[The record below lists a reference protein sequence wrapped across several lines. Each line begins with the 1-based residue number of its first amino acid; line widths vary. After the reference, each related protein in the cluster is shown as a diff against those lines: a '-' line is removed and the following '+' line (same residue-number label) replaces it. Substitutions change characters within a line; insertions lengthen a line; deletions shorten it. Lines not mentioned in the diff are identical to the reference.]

1 MAQPDLN
8 LGAAASATQ
17 HGVYSGVDSPSGE
30 FRETHHHDPLPGWR
44 IFSATMI
51 FIAAAANAFWSIAAL
66 ASDKHFKD
74 TELLVGSLG
83 LWGGV
88 LLVFAIVQVVAAV
101 LIVKGSQTGIVLGIA
116 IAAASMVAQLFV
128 VGAYPIWSVFVIVLD
143 GLVIHGLTVHVS
155 DRTR

>member
-30 FRETHHHDPLPGWR
+30 FRDTHHHDPLPGWR
-44 IFSATMI
+44 VFSATLI
-51 FIAAAANAFWSIAAL
+51 FIAAAANALGSIAAL
-66 ASDKHFKD
+66 AGDKHFKD

-83 LWGGV
+83 LWGVV

-101 LIVKGSQTGIVLGIA
+101 LIVKGSHTGVVMGIA

-155 DRTR
+155 DSRR